1 MAKMSRTTTIEAPV
15 AEVFEFAK
23 DVGKLWVCFP
33 DCAVRDVDLT
43 PDGVGTSAEWF
54 EKLLG
59 LHLKGRVE
67 YTEVVPGERIVA
79 RSSMGPVWTF
89 TFAPQDGA
97 TSLTLDC
104 EWTLDVPV
112 VGVPVEELM
121 FKLSGG
127 DIERMLATVKA
138 RVEGAR
144 TPAAPPSARA
154 AQSITIDAPVEKVF
168 GFARDIGKLWSAH
181 PNMAV
186 REVHS
191 TPDGVGSSA
200 QWFGGLLGLHFEDHV
215 EFVEVVPDERIVVRS
230 TPRAGIEFLWTLT
243 FAPADG
249 GTEVTLAGTSH
260 VAVLVADVPL
270 GDHLP
275 KWTESSMQQMPAHL
289 KTRIERVG

>member
-1 MAKMSRTTTIEAPV
+1 MAMMSRTATIEAHA

-33 DCAVRDVDLT
+33 SCAVREVELT

-89 TFAPQDGA
+89 TFAPQNGA
-97 TSLTLDC
+97 TRLTLDC
-104 EWTLDVPV
+104 EWTLDVPI
-112 VGVPVEELM
+112 VGVPVEELV

-127 DIERMLATVKA
+127 DIERMPATVKA
-138 RVEGAR
+138 RVEDAR
-144 TPAAPPSARA
+144 AQAAPSSSHA

-168 GFARDIGKLWSAH
+168 GFARDIGKLRSAH
-181 PNMAV
+181 PNTAV
-186 REVHS
+186 GEVRS
-191 TPDGVGSSA
+191 TPAGVGSSA
-200 QWFGGLLGLHFEDHV
+200 QWFAGLRGLHFEGHV
-215 EFVEVVPDERIVVRS
+215 EYVEVVPDERIVVRS
-230 TPRAGIEFLWTLT
+230 TPGAGIEFLWTFT

-249 GTEVTLAGTSH
+249 GTEVTLEETSH
-260 VAVLVADVPL
+260 VAVPDVLL

-275 KWTESSMQQMPAHL
+275 KWTESSMQQMPARL
-289 KTRIERVG
+289 KIRIERAG

>member
-1 MAKMSRTTTIEAPV
+1 M
-15 AEVFEFAK
+15 
-23 DVGKLWVCFP
+23 
-33 DCAVRDVDLT
+33 
-43 PDGVGTSAEWF
+43 
-54 EKLLG
+54 
-59 LHLKGRVE
+59 
-67 YTEVVPGERIVA
+67 
-79 RSSMGPVWTF
+79 
-89 TFAPQDGA
+89 
-97 TSLTLDC
+97 
-104 EWTLDVPV
+104 
-112 VGVPVEELM
+112 
-121 FKLSGG
+121 
-127 DIERMLATVKA
+127 
-138 RVEGAR
+138 
-144 TPAAPPSARA
+144 
-154 AQSITIDAPVEKVF
+154 F

-200 QWFGGLLGLHFEDHV
+200 QWFGGLRGLHFEDHV

-243 FAPADG
+243 LARADG